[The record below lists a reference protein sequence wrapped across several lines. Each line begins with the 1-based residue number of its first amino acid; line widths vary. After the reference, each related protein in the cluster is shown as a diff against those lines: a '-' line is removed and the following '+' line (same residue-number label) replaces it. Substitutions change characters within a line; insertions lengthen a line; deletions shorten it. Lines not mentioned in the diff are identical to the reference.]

1 MGNEEANSGA
11 DSTDRPRILVV
22 EDDFLLGCMIEEA
35 LRNAGF
41 AVVGIAI
48 DSQQALAL
56 ASSDCPDL
64 AVMDIHLANGDDG
77 VDTAIALAGTCGI
90 RSLFVTAH
98 TDDATRSRAEP
109 ARPLG
114 WLVKPFRLAA
124 LTSAVTDALSAVAD
138 ERNGAEGAQ

>member
-1 MGNEEANSGA
+1 MGIEEANSGVDSA
-11 DSTDRPRILVV
+11 DQPRILVV
-22 EDDFLLGCMIEEA
+22 EDDFLLGSMIEEA
-35 LRNAGF
+35 LRNAGY

-56 ASSDCPDL
+56 ASSDCPDI

-77 VDTAIALAGTCGI
+77 VDTAIALAGTCGV

-98 TDDATRSRAEP
+98 TDDATQSRAEP

-124 LTSAVTDALSAVAD
+124 LTSAVTDALSTIAD
-138 ERNGAEGAQ
+138 ERNGRAGAQ